1 MVLCPDLLGPEVAA
15 LITNDV
21 SGGHDLPSYFGLD
34 ERVAHRFIGDSDSVG
49 ASYDRYMRSAQI
61 SLYGGGG
68 SARPLTGGLSGHPID
83 DPRMIGIGGSDP
95 VVTTKSHSIGLGGG
109 RPLPPDAS
117 STLFVEGLPANCTR
131 REVSH
136 IFRPFVGYKEVR
148 LVTKE
153 PRRSGD
159 DPLVLCFVDFASPA
173 HAATAMDALQ
183 ETSNSMNVGGVIS
196 FARFFMLGVTK
207 SHGFPTIRSTTVE
220 STTQA
225 SKHMLQVIHSLDCD
239 GLLHKGY
246 RVKREGYK
254 FDEHDRDSV
263 SLQLQFARYP
273 GARRS
278 FWGVKIM
285 IMHMHLK
292 GFSLVGAALRWAL
305 HEDEHRTKVTRM
317 STEPKVTRR
326 GPSSS
331 STFISGSEA
340 SKALQ
345 LAS

>member
-1 MVLCPDLLGPEVAA
+1 MGSTIRPGPMMMLINHRSTFSTPSSAFAFDCFAKELLSSSKNRNQLVSTCSYSLSLSEMADSYRRLDDRRPT
-15 LITNDV
+15 LPSLFSKRPRSDFDV
-21 SGGHDLPSYFGLD
+21 SGGHDLRSYFGLD
-34 ERVAHRFIGDSDSVG
+34 EGTARRFIGDSDSVG

-68 SARPLTGGLSGHPID
+68 SARPLTSGLSGRPID
-83 DPRMIGIGGSDP
+83 DPQMIGIGGSDP
-95 VVTTKSHSIGLGGG
+95 MVTTKSHSMGLGGG

-159 DPLVLCFVDFASPA
+159 DPLVLCFVDFASSA

-183 ETSNSMNVGGVIS
+183 
-196 FARFFMLGVTK
+196 
-207 SHGFPTIRSTTVE
+207 
-220 STTQA
+220 
-225 SKHMLQVIHSLDCD
+225 
-239 GLLHKGY
+239 
-246 RVKREGYK
+246 GYK

-273 GARRS
+273 GARS
-278 FWGVKIM
+278 G
-285 IMHMHLK
+285 
-292 GFSLVGAALRWAL
+292 GG
-305 HEDEHRTKVTRM
+305 HRGKR
-317 STEPKVTRR
+317 
-326 GPSSS
+326 
-331 STFISGSEA
+331 
-340 SKALQ
+340 
-345 LAS
+345 

>member
-1 MVLCPDLLGPEVAA
+1 MADSYRRLDDRRPTLPSLFSKRPRSDF
-15 LITNDV
+15 DV

-183 ETSNSMNVGGVIS
+183 
-196 FARFFMLGVTK
+196 
-207 SHGFPTIRSTTVE
+207 
-220 STTQA
+220 
-225 SKHMLQVIHSLDCD
+225 
-239 GLLHKGY
+239 
-246 RVKREGYK
+246 GYK

-292 GFSLVGAALRWAL
+292 GFSLVGAALRWCVQGFS
-305 HEDEHRTKVTRM
+305 KWTRDLV
-317 STEPKVTRR
+317 S
-326 GPSSS
+326 
-331 STFISGSEA
+331 
-340 SKALQ
+340 L
-345 LAS
+345 